1 MPVQYAFLIHGEM
14 PFNRKNA
21 TLMKYYQEA
30 LLILLLQCEHPFNNA
45 LQINTYVN
53 ALKKEP
59 VKAWFYWKT
68 TLPDIASPM
77 CGLWI
82 AVENGKVI
90 AVVHQIGFA
99 LDRIATHPSHTRK
112 GVMKALLSHITKYYE
127 FVLSDMPISS
137 PVNTEII
144 PLFKKI
150 GWGVCLESKN
160 PIIRGCVHNICAESK
175 AMYPHN
181 GEVAYKEYMSY
192 DKIPFYNALRFHSKS
207 TIRKLK

>member
-14 PFNRKNA
+14 RFNRKNA

-45 LQINTYVN
+45 RQINTYVN

-68 TLPDIASPM
+68 TLPDIANPM

-90 AVVHQIGFA
+90 AVVHQISFA
-99 LDRIATHPSHTRK
+99 LDRIATHPSHTGK

-137 PVNTEII
+137 PVNNEVI

-150 GWGVCLESKN
+150 GWEIMLESKN
-160 PIIRGCVHNICAESK
+160 PIIRSCVHDICGESK
-175 AMYPHN
+175 AMFPN
-181 GEVAYKEYMSY
+181 SNETSYKDHMSY
-192 DKIPFYNALRFHSKS
+192 NKIPFYNALLFHSKS